1 MPGTSP
7 FINVTDA
14 PFGAKGDGSTDDAD
28 AIRAAIAAAAP
39 SPSSPSGNT
48 VYVTGTIAR
57 AIAYE
62 DYTTVAYNG

>member
-1 MPGTSP
+1 MARS
-7 FINVTDA
+7 VA
-14 PFGAKGDGSTDDAD
+14 V
-28 AIRAAIAAAAP
+28 
-39 SPSSPSGNT
+39 SPSGNT